1 MVGQTT
7 RTANLGKP
15 RVTDCLLQTQASV
28 GELAFL
34 AGVVSFWQLDCKVIE
49 PDFWFYVVKRDCWN
63 CGTDFWN
70 FGRVH
75 CGRMFQKIGWVLAQ
89 LQPQQ
94 KGGGSEMD
102 WVPYCVIGTT
112 GKVCCCNSQWWL
124 TENVGATGVNKN
136 LTKSRAVKNC
146 WGG

>member
-1 MVGQTT
+1 MGWVAAVKVLQENSEVFPWLGRQL
-7 RTANLGKP
+7 ALPNLGKP

-34 AGVVSFWQLDCKVIE
+34 AGVVNFWQLDCKVIE

-75 CGRMFQKIGWVLAQ
+75 CGRMFQKVGWVLAQ
-89 LQPQQ
+89 LQAQQ
-94 KGGGSEMD
+94 KGGGSENGLGALLCD
-102 WVPYCVIGTT
+102 W
-112 GKVCCCNSQWWL
+112 NNWQ
-124 TENVGATGVNKN
+124 GV
-136 LTKSRAVKNC
+136 LL
-146 WGG
+146 